1 MKRTSFALSTL
12 LILFAGGVV
21 AEEDG
26 NTVEF
31 LPYDKNN
38 PECLIYGLSLD
49 TNSRTISNAPKALS
63 QLNEMRSRAFN
74 HCLSCVDDS
83 CKLKSWN
90 EANRKNTLIC
100 KRLFCS
106 ATYQS
111 KQVIKNAWRKLPEGY
126 GNLLFSFSI
135 NKQGLI
141 DTHKITYL
149 DGTIKSKRE
158 SVETYLEK
166 SLTGHKFEPIVIDN
180 QAYALKDLKGRAGLL
195 IINP

>member
-1 MKRTSFALSTL
+1 MKRTSLTL
-12 LILFAGGVV
+12 FILLLFAGGVV
-21 AEEDG
+21 GEEE
-26 NTVEF
+26 NNVVEF
-31 LPYDKNN
+31 LPYDENN
-38 PECLIYGLSLD
+38 PECLLYGIGKD
-49 TNSRTISNAPKALS
+49 EQRRTISNESKAIS

-83 CKLKSWN
+83 CNLKSWN
-90 EANRKNTLIC
+90 EANSKNTLIC
-100 KRLFCS
+100 NRLFCR

-111 KQVIKNAWRKLPEGY
+111 KQVNKSARRKLPEGY

-149 DGTIKSKRE
+149 DGTMKRE
-158 SVETYLEK
+158 FVEIFLEK
-166 SLTGHKFEPIVIDN
+166 LLTGHKFEPIVIDN

-195 IINP
+195 KINP

>member
-1 MKRTSFALSTL
+1 MKKTS
-12 LILFAGGVV
+12 LILSILLLFAAGVV
-21 AEEDG
+21 GEEDG

-31 LPYDKNN
+31 LPYDYDGNN
-38 PECLIYGLSLD
+38 PECLLYGLRLD
-49 TNSRTISNAPKALS
+49 ADSRTISNEPKALS

-106 ATYQS
+106 ATYHS
-111 KQVIKNAWRKLPEGY
+111 KQVNKSARRKLPEGY

-135 NKQGLI
+135 NKQGLV

-149 DGTIKSKRE
+149 DGTMKRE
-158 SVETYLEK
+158 SVEIFLEK
-166 SLTGHKFEPIVIDN
+166 LLTGHKFEPIVIDN

-195 IINP
+195 KINP

>member
-1 MKRTSFALSTL
+1 MKRTSSVLSIL
-12 LILFAGGVV
+12 LLFAGGVV

-26 NTVEF
+26 NAVEL
-31 LPYDKNN
+31 LPYDENN
-38 PECLIYGLSLD
+38 PECLVYGFDQSALK
-49 TNSRTISNAPKALS
+49 TIEPKALS
-63 QLNEMRSRAFN
+63 QLNEMRSKAFN

-83 CKLKSWN
+83 CNLKSWN

-180 QAYALKDLKGRAGLL
+180 QAYALKDLKGRLGLL
-195 IINP
+195 KINP